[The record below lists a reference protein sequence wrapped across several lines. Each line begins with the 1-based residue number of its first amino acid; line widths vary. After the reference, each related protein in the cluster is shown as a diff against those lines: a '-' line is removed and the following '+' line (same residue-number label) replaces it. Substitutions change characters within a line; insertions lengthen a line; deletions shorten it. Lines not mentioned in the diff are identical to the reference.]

1 MHGVILLAAGSGKR
15 MGNIIDDKI
24 LEPIG
29 RSNAFRMSFHAF
41 AKVEAI
47 EVYVIVF
54 RDEEQRARLE
64 KEINEFNFSKRNK
77 TVLLIKGGKERS
89 DSVQNGL
96 NALPKACQFAHIH
109 DCARPMIRRE
119 TIETLV
125 SEVSQNKAVV
135 VARPVT
141 NTIRRKLTS
150 DEISQTETLPRTEL
164 WEMETPQSAPISWL
178 VEGYEKAKELNI
190 EITDDMHAIEL
201 LSQKMAFHEPTYANP
216 KVTHLHDIK
225 FISSLMNHE

>member
-1 MHGVILLAAGSGKR
+1 
-15 MGNIIDDKI
+15 
-24 LEPIG
+24 
-29 RSNAFRMSFHAF
+29 
-41 AKVEAI
+41 
-47 EVYVIVF
+47 
-54 RDEEQRARLE
+54 
-64 KEINEFNFSKRNK
+64 
-77 TVLLIKGGKERS
+77 
-89 DSVQNGL
+89 
-96 NALPKACQFAHIH
+96 
-109 DCARPMIRRE
+109 MIRRE

-141 NTIRRKLTS
+141 NTIRRKLAS
-150 DEISQTETLPRTEL
+150 DEISPTETLPRREL

-178 VEGYEKAKELNI
+178 IAGYEKAKEMNI

-201 LSQKMAFHEPTYANP
+201 LSKKMAFHEPAYANP